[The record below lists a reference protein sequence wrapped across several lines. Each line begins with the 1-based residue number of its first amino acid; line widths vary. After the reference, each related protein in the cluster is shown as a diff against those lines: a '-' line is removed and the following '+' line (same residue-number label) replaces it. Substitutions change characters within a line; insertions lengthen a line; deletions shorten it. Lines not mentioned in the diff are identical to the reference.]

1 MPPQLSYR
9 GAGALVVLAF
19 LLGSKA
25 RGHNPL
31 VSLGWLLLYAVAGVV
46 AVLGGQLWLA
56 KVLERRSSSFGS
68 QDGSGE
74 GSLLSLR
81 PGRRRG
87 PPQLHFTSP
96 AAWDMTQTK
105 AKWEATAA
113 ANRLSF
119 PGAPPFLSAAIDS
132 LLHLILRDFVEKWYS
147 AFSDSPVFP
156 NAVDA
161 TIRESLLAISS
172 RVGKVDWSDVLV
184 GRILPLLTTHFERF
198 DIAEKAVHGR
208 GARAGT
214 PDSDE
219 FDLFVASRYAQESKE
234 NRLHPAVD
242 VASPNSRPAEEAWLR
257 STFETI
263 LPLVLPESEGDSPA
277 VRIMVREI
285 VACAVVFPI
294 IEMLSDPDFANRLID
309 DKAGAA
315 IRDQKM
321 VNEFREA
328 LNKQEAALMAAPTRT
343 LSSAASS
350 LPKRRT
356 EVVTVRT
363 GSRQFDAWL
372 KSIGRCASLQEARRL
387 KSDVSGQIRRAKIL
401 THGKELDDVVDGV
414 KVAEWIDFIERLYTA
429 KRKIDKRI
437 DKLGGNQ
444 GLARAPSILGNLSSQ
459 LDSPVKLSDM
469 LVDPTAVTYVM
480 EFLERRRHADR
491 AQFWLIVEGLKDPLD
506 GIESDESL
514 ATDSTFDAVA
524 AISAFEDIRMIWSA
538 YLVGNPFRSS
548 EGHLRAVQAFVEQ
561 EDPRNATPQM
571 LRQVRHA
578 LFAIQKEVLS
588 LLEEEDAPAFSR
600 SDLYFKALSALPTAA
615 ESVIT
620 PPTTTA
626 PLPLVTPPTP
636 AGRTG
641 LSRARSRSN
650 PQLQST
656 SAPSPITM
664 SSPPA
669 ATARP
674 PSPGFLVSPTA
685 ARKDTAPPQVTFHAA
700 FDRARSQ
707 DLFEATT
714 SSFEPMRKVSSG
726 SLETIASASTYP
738 SAQRKSNAMTDS
750 LDFLISPQT
759 VETERSPLFG
769 SESTPDD
776 TVTPPS
782 DDEFVQVQTIEA
794 IQEALNSILASD
806 ARTQPQANQST
817 TSLPSLKDT
826 SLPPPPRR
834 TSTNASLRSSGPAT
848 PALSS
853 SANLPSRLTTTP
865 RSSSHNSSTAPRYAA
880 TGTVFDDTEVT
891 DDDDGSEADLVEEP
905 ASDEFSV
912 GLPAAGDLS
921 LATEIPRLADSLEK
935 LRKQEIV
942 VDALIRKAELT
953 GVASELKVLVKS
965 RESLRREIRA
975 ATFQK
980 EQLESQ
986 AAQNELSPT
995 RTRITIPGTTVGQAS
1010 AAASGAT
1017 FQLYLIEVHTL
1028 TEEGAFQSGWITTRR
1043 YSEFLSLYN
1052 KLKEKFPSTRNLDFP
1067 SKRLVGAWSK
1077 EFIEQ
1082 RRVGLERYLQNVIK
1096 LPAVCVSDELRSFL
1110 SKETVALPKS
1120 DGPRRVVPPLLP
1132 GQGLV
1137 RSLYRGLTTGIDDV
1151 LGTSTSSMVE
1161 QMVNRLSQQ
1170 AADFAGIAAGSVL
1183 DEDLVGQVLADSV
1196 SSLADAGRPGE
1207 EGLTYFTAPI
1217 CDLFVTI
1224 FELKEKNNWLRRQA
1238 ILIVLQQVLGGT
1250 IERKFRDSVK
1260 LLLAPPQLASYVAAL
1275 QNGMW
1280 PNGELKPKEPARTA
1294 AEKAATKASASRKLA
1309 DLLPDVAA
1317 SLIGRHNAKQGA
1329 RRLFATLQNK
1339 RLNKHLIYSIA
1350 DEIFA
1355 VVFPEIKE
1363 PRARPLF
1370 LA

>member
-1 MPPQLSYR
+1 MPPQLSY
-9 GAGALVVLAF
+9 GGSGALVVLAF
-19 LLGSKA
+19 LLGTKA

-31 VSLGWLLLYAVAGVV
+31 VSLAWISLYGLLGVAV
-46 AVLGGQLWLA
+46 VLGGQLWLA
-56 KVLERRSSSFGS
+56 KVSERWFGRFGS
-68 QDGSGE
+68 AHASGDE
-74 GSLLSLR
+74 GSLLSRR
-81 PGRRRG
+81 PSRRRG
-87 PPQLHFTSP
+87 PPPLHFTSP

-105 AKWEATAA
+105 AKWESTAA
-113 ANRLSF
+113 SNRLAF
-119 PGAPPFLSAAIDS
+119 PGAPPFLSAAVDS
-132 LLHLILRDFVEKWYS
+132 LLHLIMRDFVEKWYS

-156 NAVDA
+156 NAVDT

-172 RVGKVDWSDVLV
+172 RAANVDWSDVLV
-184 GRILPLLTTHFERF
+184 GRVLPLLTTHFERF

-214 PDSDE
+214 RDSDE
-219 FDLFVASRYAQESKE
+219 FDLFVAARYAQESGEK
-234 NRLHPAVD
+234 RLHPAVD
-242 VASPNSRPAEEAWLR
+242 VASLNSRPAEEAWLR
-257 STFETI
+257 STFDAI
-263 LPLVLPESEGDSPA
+263 MPLVLPEREVDSPA
-277 VRIMVREI
+277 VRTMVREI

-309 DKAGAA
+309 EKAGAA

-328 LNKQEAALMAAPTRT
+328 LNKQGSVLADPPARSFA
-343 LSSAASS
+343 SASS
-350 LPKRRT
+350 PPSKRRT

-363 GSRQFDAWL
+363 SARQFDAWL
-372 KSIGRCASLQEARRL
+372 KSISRCATLQEAKRL
-387 KSDVSGQIRRAKIL
+387 RSDVSGQIRRAKVL
-401 THGKELDDVVDGV
+401 TDGKELNEVVDGV
-414 KVAEWIDFIERLYTA
+414 KVAEWVDFIERLYTA

-437 DKLGGNQ
+437 DKLGGTQ
-444 GLARAPSILGNLSSQ
+444 GLARAPSVLGNLNSH
-459 LDSPVKLSDM
+459 LDTPVRLSDM

-491 AQFWLIVEGLKDPLD
+491 AQFWLLVEGLKDPLD

-514 ATDSTFDAVA
+514 ATDSTLDANA
-524 AISAFEDIRMIWSA
+524 ATSTLEDIRMIWSA
-538 YLVGNPFRSS
+538 YLVGNSFQSS
-548 EGHLRAVQAFVEQ
+548 EGHLRVVQAFVEQ
-561 EDPRNATPQM
+561 EEPSKVTPQV

-588 LLEEEDAPAFSR
+588 LLEEEDAPAFSH
-600 SDLYFKALSALPTAA
+600 SDLYFKALTALPAASA
-615 ESVIT
+615 ESAIT
-620 PPTTTA
+620 PPARTN

-636 AGRTG
+636 ADRAS

-650 PQLQST
+650 PHLQTISALSPT
-656 SAPSPITM
+656 AMSSAP
-664 SSPPA
+664 A
-669 ATARP
+669 APARP
-674 PSPGFLVSPTA
+674 PSPGFLASPTA
-685 ARKDTAPPQVTFHAA
+685 VRTETAPPQLTFHAA
-700 FDRARSQ
+700 FDRVTSE
-707 DLFEATT
+707 DSFEATT
-714 SSFEPMRKVSSG
+714 SPFKPVRKVSSG
-726 SLETIASASTYP
+726 SLETVASASTFP
-738 SAQRKSNAMTDS
+738 SAKRKPSAMTDS
-750 LDFLISPQT
+750 LDFLISPQS

-769 SESTPDD
+769 SGSTPDD
-776 TVTPPS
+776 AVTPPS
-782 DDEFVQVQTIEA
+782 DDDFVQVQTIEA

-806 ARTQPQANQST
+806 ARTQPPAKQST
-817 TSLPSLKDT
+817 TSLPALKDV
-826 SLPPPPRR
+826 SLPAPPRR
-834 TSTNASLRSSGPAT
+834 TSTDASRRSSGPGT

-853 SANLPSRLTTTP
+853 LITLPSHSTSAPRASS
-865 RSSSHNSSTAPRYAA
+865 RSSLTEPRKMA
-880 TGTVFDDTEVT
+880 TRTVFDDTEVA
-891 DDDDGSEADLVEEP
+891 DEDDGSADEFVEEP
-905 ASDEFSV
+905 VSDDFSTS
-912 GLPAAGDLS
+912 LPGAGELS
-921 LATEIPRLADSLEK
+921 LATEIPRLTNSLEK
-935 LRKQEIV
+935 LRKQEVV

-980 EQLESQ
+980 DQLETQ

-1017 FQLYLIEVHTL
+1017 FQLYLVEVHLLAEDGTFR
-1028 TEEGAFQSGWITTRR
+1028 AGWITTRR
-1043 YSEFLSLYN
+1043 YSEFLALYN
-1052 KLKEKFPSTRNLDFP
+1052 KLKEKFPSTRTFDFP

-1077 EFIEQ
+1077 EFIDQ
-1082 RRVGLERYLQNVIK
+1082 RRVGLERYLQNVVK
-1096 LPAVCVSDELRSFL
+1096 VPAVCASDELQSFL

-1170 AADFAGIAAGSVL
+1170 AAEFAGVAAGSVL
-1183 DEDLVGQVLADSV
+1183 DEDLVGQVLADSA
-1196 SSLADAGRPGE
+1196 SGLAGSARPGE

-1238 ILIVLQQVLGGT
+1238 ILI
-1250 IERKFRDSVK
+1250 FRDSVK
-1260 LLLAPPQLASYVAAL
+1260 LLLAPPQLASYIAAL

-1294 AEKAATKASASRKLA
+1294 ADKAATKASASRKLA
-1309 DLLPDVAA
+1309 DLLPDIAA

-1329 RRLFATLQNK
+1329 RRLFAILQNR
-1339 RLNKHLIYSIA
+1339 RLNKHLIYSVA

-1355 VVFPEIKE
+1355 VVFPEMKE
-1363 PRARPLF
+1363 PKARPLF
-1370 LA
+1370 LS